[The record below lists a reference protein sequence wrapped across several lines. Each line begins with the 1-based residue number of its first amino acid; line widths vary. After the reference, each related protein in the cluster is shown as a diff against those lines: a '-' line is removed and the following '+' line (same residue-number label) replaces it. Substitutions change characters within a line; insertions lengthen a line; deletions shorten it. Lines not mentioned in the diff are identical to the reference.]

1 MDLVSQP
8 TPSAYADAALLS
20 HFRTPY
26 VGPVRA
32 LSSSASRPAPRRSRL
47 THRRR
52 GQAEREAA
60 TAAAAKA
67 ARASAVAHRPL
78 LSPRRPLPSS
88 PRHLAPV
95 ALPVLPDGSEGL
107 GEHEMVNAR
116 LMLGMGT
123 GLRRTPRWR

>member
-26 VGPVRA
+26 VGP
-32 LSSSASRPAPRRSRL
+32 
-47 THRRR
+47 
-52 GQAEREAA
+52 AEREAA